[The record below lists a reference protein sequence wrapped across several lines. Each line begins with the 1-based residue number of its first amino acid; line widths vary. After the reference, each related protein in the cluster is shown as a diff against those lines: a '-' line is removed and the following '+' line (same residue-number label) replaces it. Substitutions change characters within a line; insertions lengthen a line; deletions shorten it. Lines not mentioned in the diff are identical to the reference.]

1 LPHVC
6 TPSPPSGT
14 TPDIA
19 ISPNPTTPNQDE
31 TIEHCGHFDPDL
43 IRYGSETLVR
53 QLQNS
58 TPFTDPQYSLICDN
72 ALSMLTAKN
81 SEGKERC
88 QEVKAAGIALLKE
101 LVSTLPFLKYK
112 NIMTTL
118 LSKFQE
124 AGHKVST
131 MNASNATEKKKRT
144 TISLMELYCLGLE
157 VIIDGCQAE
166 SRTKV
171 TTTMAK
177 AIMATMKALPTATKL
192 MESCFKT
199 LSDLLKTGGDLL
211 AHEHLNIL
219 NLCLSELHSNHSTMR
234 MRTRMCIA
242 SECPY
247 LNDVNLAHLTD
258 TLLAQIQPAS
268 EGKTSGASV
277 DANVSI
283 EAFSIVASRCGHRL
297 GQWLPVVIPL
307 FLTEIGDVADVS
319 DAMTCDAMCKLR
331 ENMCIALS
339 KFAERCPLEVSNI
352 QQGKGMDNVLD
363 KMFQLMAFDPFY
375 NNDDSDDDDSEEDE
389 DEGDDEEDDDE
400 EDDDDDDEDDDDDDE
415 DDASWR
421 VRRQALRV
429 VRAFI
434 QSRPEMLSTMY
445 RRCVGADGGEG
456 AGTLVS
462 RFSERH
468 DQVRVEII
476 MAVRELFEKSTMRH
490 RALLTINANSAL
502 SEVAKDQALRTL
514 KVRVYVVL
522 FFIMVCVVVV
532 WVVWNTV
539 VVGAVCP
546 APSLLMFLLP
556 FFALKWSSASRAHKL
571 LRQRSDHIVLSDRSS
586 AIMHEVEKILTN
598 KTILKYKKHHVIV
611 RELLVMLKEW
621 LLALGGQMPNAGQWV
636 TTTGSVN
643 VLVRSGVCQGLLQ
656 GLLLLPGTVTVFCN

>member
-1 LPHVC
+1 
-6 TPSPPSGT
+6 
-14 TPDIA
+14 
-19 ISPNPTTPNQDE
+19 
-31 TIEHCGHFDPDL
+31 
-43 IRYGSETLVR
+43 
-53 QLQNS
+53 
-58 TPFTDPQYSLICDN
+58 
-72 ALSMLTAKN
+72 
-81 SEGKERC
+81 
-88 QEVKAAGIALLKE
+88 
-101 LVSTLPFLKYK
+101 
-112 NIMTTL
+112 
-118 LSKFQE
+118 
-124 AGHKVST
+124 
-131 MNASNATEKKKRT
+131 
-144 TISLMELYCLGLE
+144 
-157 VIIDGCQAE
+157 
-166 SRTKV
+166 
-171 TTTMAK
+171 
-177 AIMATMKALPTATKL
+177 
-192 MESCFKT
+192 
-199 LSDLLKTGGDLL
+199 
-211 AHEHLNIL
+211 
-219 NLCLSELHSNHSTMR
+219 
-234 MRTRMCIA
+234 
-242 SECPY
+242 
-247 LNDVNLAHLTD
+247 
-258 TLLAQIQPAS
+258 
-268 EGKTSGASV
+268 
-277 DANVSI
+277 
-283 EAFSIVASRCGHRL
+283 
-297 GQWLPVVIPL
+297 
-307 FLTEIGDVADVS
+307 
-319 DAMTCDAMCKLR
+319 
-331 ENMCIALS
+331 
-339 KFAERCPLEVSNI
+339 
-352 QQGKGMDNVLD
+352 
-363 KMFQLMAFDPFY
+363 
-375 NNDDSDDDDSEEDE
+375 
-389 DEGDDEEDDDE
+389 
-400 EDDDDDDEDDDDDDE
+400 
-415 DDASWR
+415 

-522 FFIMVCVVVV
+522 FFIMVFVVVV

-556 FFALKWSSASRAHKL
+556 FVALKWSSASRAHKL

-656 GLLLLPGTVTVFCN
+656 GLLLLSGTVTVVWDCCFCQGLLLLPGKLRFAKDRFARDYDLSGTTTSILLLSYFTVQCPHLTRLPCRLRSASPRFPWWSNCCKRPTTSTPAPNSTLWSF

>member
-1 LPHVC
+1 
-6 TPSPPSGT
+6 
-14 TPDIA
+14 
-19 ISPNPTTPNQDE
+19 
-31 TIEHCGHFDPDL
+31 
-43 IRYGSETLVR
+43 
-53 QLQNS
+53 
-58 TPFTDPQYSLICDN
+58 
-72 ALSMLTAKN
+72 
-81 SEGKERC
+81 
-88 QEVKAAGIALLKE
+88 
-101 LVSTLPFLKYK
+101 
-112 NIMTTL
+112 
-118 LSKFQE
+118 
-124 AGHKVST
+124 
-131 MNASNATEKKKRT
+131 
-144 TISLMELYCLGLE
+144 
-157 VIIDGCQAE
+157 
-166 SRTKV
+166 
-171 TTTMAK
+171 
-177 AIMATMKALPTATKL
+177 
-192 MESCFKT
+192 
-199 LSDLLKTGGDLL
+199 
-211 AHEHLNIL
+211 
-219 NLCLSELHSNHSTMR
+219 
-234 MRTRMCIA
+234 
-242 SECPY
+242 
-247 LNDVNLAHLTD
+247 
-258 TLLAQIQPAS
+258 
-268 EGKTSGASV
+268 
-277 DANVSI
+277 
-283 EAFSIVASRCGHRL
+283 
-297 GQWLPVVIPL
+297 
-307 FLTEIGDVADVS
+307 
-319 DAMTCDAMCKLR
+319 
-331 ENMCIALS
+331 MCIALS

-375 NNDDSDDDDSEEDE
+375 NNDDSDDDDSEEE
-389 DEGDDEEDDDE
+389 DEGDDDDDDE
-400 EDDDDDDEDDDDDDE
+400 DEDDDEDDDDDDDDEDE

-539 VVGAVCP
+539 VVGAVCR

-643 VLVRSGVCQGLLQ
+643 VLVRSGVCQGLLRGLLLLSGTVTFCQ
-656 GLLLLPGTVTVFCN
+656 GLLLFVRDCYCCQGSCDLQRTAICQGLQLRYYFCHTYCCQGSYDLQRTDLPGTTTSILLLSYFTVQCPHLTRLPCGLRSASPRFPWWSNCCKRPTTSTPASNSTLWSF